1 VDAPILTAVIIKK
14 MTISSKMVPIIEEM
28 ILDLFNAISANI
40 VVGNFPVL
48 LSVLPAIKRKGELIS
63 N

>member
-1 VDAPILTAVIIKK
+1 
-14 MTISSKMVPIIEEM
+14 MVPIIDEM
-28 ILDLFNAISANI
+28 ILAIYNAINANI